1 VVVLSKRQQIIS
13 CLEAGLSA
21 EETIKEVPEA
31 TLSYIYKVRSL
42 HKKEN
47 NINISTKKQNIIL
60 ELSKQKLSI
69 KEISKKANCSIQ
81 YVYRVLQDKKIK
93 STKRH
98 RLLHDK
104 VCKEQDEYY
113 TPLYAVMP
121 ISKYLK
127 PNSTIWCPFDTE
139 KSLYVRYF
147 RKLGH
152 TVIATH
158 ISNGQDFFITEPPAG
173 CNYIISNPPYS
184 IKEQV
189 FERLFQ
195 LDIPFAMLV
204 NTVGLFTAKS
214 RFNLF
219 RDRVE
224 MLVFPA
230 RVQYLTSYDEI
241 TELKNP
247 PFSSGYVCYRML
259 NKSLEFVEI
268 ERSRITL

>member
-1 VVVLSKRQQIIS
+1 MSKRQQIIS

-21 EETIKEVPEA
+21 EETIKELPEA

-42 HKKEN
+42 HKKDN
-47 NINISTKKQNIIL
+47 NISISTKKQNLIL

-69 KEISKKANCSIQ
+69 KEVSKKANCSIQ

-113 TPLYAVMP
+113 TPLYAVIP

-139 KSLYVRYF
+139 ESLYVRYF
-147 RKLGH
+147 RSLRH

-158 ISNGQDFFITEPPAG
+158 INSGHDFFKTEPPTI
-173 CNYIISNPPYS
+173 CDYIISNPPYS
-184 IKEQV
+184 KKEQV
-189 FERLFQ
+189 FERLFK

-204 NTVGLFTAKS
+204 NTTGLFTAKS

-219 RDRVE
+219 KDRVE

-230 RVQYLTSYDEI
+230 RVQYFASYGDTSN
-241 TELKNP
+241 LKNP
-247 PFSSGYVCYRML
+247 PFASGYVCYRML
-259 NKSLEFVEI
+259 NKSLEFTEI
-268 ERSRITL
+268 NRSLITL